1 MAAEYRRH
9 WVTAAFLALL
19 IIAALTAHTAALTIT
34 TSDTVELS
42 TKGESGWDKLSSGDL
57 STKTI
62 TKAEPVKLT
71 FTSEKEKLEPIL
83 QLNPSASLLV
93 KANYQGKEISI
104 VQASKSRIEG
114 YYSYGKSTTYP
125 WGFYWCVHLGER
137 PMLIYS
143 EFSKRS
149 TWYNPVSQ
157 KTIDNLNAA
166 IDRGVLPD
174 ISIIQAA
181 VGA

>member
-62 TKAEPVKLT
+62 TKAEP
-71 FTSEKEKLEPIL
+71 
-83 QLNPSASLLV
+83 
-93 KANYQGKEISI
+93 
-104 VQASKSRIEG
+104 
-114 YYSYGKSTTYP
+114 
-125 WGFYWCVHLGER
+125 
-137 PMLIYS
+137 
-143 EFSKRS
+143 
-149 TWYNPVSQ
+149 
-157 KTIDNLNAA
+157 
-166 IDRGVLPD
+166 
-174 ISIIQAA
+174 
-181 VGA
+181 

>member
-1 MAAEYRRH
+1 MRSSR
-9 WVTAAFLALL
+9 WVVLVVLL
-19 IIAALTAHTAALTIT
+19 IAALTAHAAALTIT

-42 TKGESGWDKLSSGDL
+42 TKGESGWDKLSSGDI
-57 STKTI
+57 STKTV

-71 FTSEKEKLEPIL
+71 FTGEKEKLEPIL
-83 QLNPSASLLV
+83 QLNPSASLVV
-93 KANYQGKEISI
+93 KADYAAKEVSV
-104 VQASKSRIEG
+104 VQVSKSRIEG

-149 TWYNPVSQ
+149 TWYNPISQ
-157 KTIDNLNAA
+157 KTIDSLNAA
-166 IDRGVLPD
+166 IEKGELPD
-174 ISIIQAA
+174 ISIIQEA

>member
-1 MAAEYRRH
+1 MDDTRLA
-9 WVTAAFLALL
+9 TGLFLIIL
-19 IIAALTAHTAALTIT
+19 IIAAFTAHAGALTISS
-34 TSDTVELS
+34 SDTIELS
-42 TKGESGWDKLSSGDL
+42 TKSSSGWDKLSSGDI

-71 FTSEKEKLEPIL
+71 FTSGKEKLEPVI
-83 QLNPSASLLV
+83 QINPDASLLV
-93 KANYQGKEISI
+93 KADYTAKEVFV

-125 WGFYWCVHLGER
+125 WGFYWCVHLGEK

-149 TWYNPVSQ
+149 TWYNPISQ
-157 KTIDNLNAA
+157 KTIDSLNAA
-166 IDRGVLPD
+166 IGKGELPD
-174 ISIIQAA
+174 ITIIQQA